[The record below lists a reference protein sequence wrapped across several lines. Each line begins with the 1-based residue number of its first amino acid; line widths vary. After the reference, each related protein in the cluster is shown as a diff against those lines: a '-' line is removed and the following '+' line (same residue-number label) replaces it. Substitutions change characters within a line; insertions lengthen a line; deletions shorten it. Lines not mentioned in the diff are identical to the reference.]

1 MVLPFSRNTL
11 DSWEVEESLFLDLV
25 RPCLAM
31 GFSCSWLGERLRER
45 LLLVALGLE
54 RGTLM
59 KETSGD
65 EDEECASWY
74 SFETTAKDKWKQQRQ
89 KSVIDVAEMQIMRS
103 K

>member
-1 MVLPFSRNTL
+1 MVLLFSRNTL
-11 DSWEVEESLFLDLV
+11 DSWEVEERFFLDLV

-31 GFSCSWLGERLRER
+31 GFSCSWLGERLWER

-65 EDEECASWY
+65 EDEEYDFWY
-74 SFETTAKDKWKQQRQ
+74 SFKRNKGKWKQERQ
-89 KSVIDVAEMQIMRS
+89 KRVIDVAEMQIMRS